1 MKLDN
6 FKTFLA
12 EEEKP
17 YKLLILSHDDPLDP
31 NETGPLVR
39 KKAQE
44 LGIQVHL
51 AELMGCYMEDDGDDK
66 LVYSYPVDEKG
77 RSQLPDTKSDVEY
90 AKPIR
95 INRNDTLV
103 MMRGLNAKSG
113 CRSWWTMARTLEA
126 SGFKVVNSVL
136 CNEICNDKWYNQ
148 ITFQQNDIL
157 TPKTVLIRHKE
168 GGAFAAEKLGVNYPI
183 IL

>member
-77 RSQLPDTKSDVEY
+77 RSQLPDTKNDVEY

-95 INRNDTLV
+95 INKNNTLV
-103 MMRGLNAKSG
+103 FHRHVCVKLQSNI
-113 CRSWWTMARTLEA
+113 RT
-126 SGFKVVNSVL
+126 
-136 CNEICNDKWYNQ
+136 
-148 ITFQQNDIL
+148 
-157 TPKTVLIRHKE
+157 
-168 GGAFAAEKLGVNYPI
+168 I
-183 IL
+183 I

>member
-31 NETGPLVR
+31 NETGITLVR

-44 LGIQVHL
+44 LGIQVYL
-51 AELMGCYMEDDGDDK
+51 DELMGCYMEDDGNDK
-66 LVYSYPVDEKG
+66 LV
-77 RSQLPDTKSDVEY
+77 
-90 AKPIR
+90 
-95 INRNDTLV
+95 
-103 MMRGLNAKSG
+103 
-113 CRSWWTMARTLEA
+113 
-126 SGFKVVNSVL
+126 
-136 CNEICNDKWYNQ
+136 
-148 ITFQQNDIL
+148 IL
-157 TPKTVLIRHKE
+157 
-168 GGAFAAEKLGVNYPI
+168 

>member
-44 LGIQVHL
+44 LGIQVYL
-51 AELMGCYMEDDGDDK
+51 AELMGCYMEEDDDSYEVDDDYDNLNEAMSAYQHFINQGFIRLNDFNLQILLFADLFL
-66 LVYSYPVDEKG
+66 LV
-77 RSQLPDTKSDVEY
+77 LFF
-90 AKPIR
+90 
-95 INRNDTLV
+95 TL
-103 MMRGLNAKSG
+103 
-113 CRSWWTMARTLEA
+113 
-126 SGFKVVNSVL
+126 
-136 CNEICNDKWYNQ
+136 I
-148 ITFQQNDIL
+148 
-157 TPKTVLIRHKE
+157 KE
-168 GGAFAAEKLGVNYPI
+168 EKLIFFFN
-183 IL
+183 L

>member
-44 LGIQVHL
+44 LGIEVHL

-90 AKPIR
+90 AKHADKITEAHR
-95 INRNDTLV
+95 SGKIIYDLS
-103 MMRGLNAKSG
+103 GNA
-113 CRSWWTMARTLEA
+113 R
-126 SGFKVVNSVL
+126 
-136 CNEICNDKWYNQ
+136 
-148 ITFQQNDIL
+148 
-157 TPKTVLIRHKE
+157 
-168 GGAFAAEKLGVNYPI
+168 
-183 IL
+183 